1 MKNKIRRY
9 IDIYD
14 EVRYINSNKK
24 YVEAT
29 FIDGSNKPKIRLSD
43 TKSVGMFTREEFD
56 KILKDRSWIN
66 EW

>member
-24 YVEAT
+24 YIEAT
-29 FIDGSNKPKIRLSD
+29 FTDGINKPKIRLSD